1 MEQFTYTI
9 KDPAGIHARP
19 AGNLVKLVRESGSEV
34 SIEKNGQTANL
45 KKLFTVMALGV
56 KQGDTVTIRVSG
68 DDEKTL
74 LEKLKAFLEENL

>member
-1 MEQFTYTI
+1 MEQFKYTV

-34 SIEKNGQTANL
+34 SIEKNGQMANL
-45 KKLFTVMALGV
+45 KKLFTVMALGI
-56 KQGDTVTIRVSG
+56 KQGDTITIRVSG

-74 LEKLKAFLEENL
+74 SEKLKTFLEENL